1 MSQAPP
7 PAGLDA
13 APARRPGP
21 EARAQRPA
29 PLRLRVVDY
38 VANPGGG
45 MRYIAQ
51 ALGAMSAVAGGLSI
65 EVVSH
70 SQALERY
77 RAGLAEVGVAAAY
90 TDAPP
95 RNRAARALYGAG
107 RVKALRRWLGARGV
121 HAPIQFEVPGWV
133 ARGGA
138 DAVWFPWIHL
148 HMPPPPGPAPVVAT
162 LHDLI
167 FFTSPETLPPGQHAR
182 ERRAVEGWLG
192 SGHRV
197 VMTSRATLGTARELF
212 GIAPDRAQIIRV
224 AEQHR
229 TAAPTDPPAAWAWV
243 RGPFALLPANLS
255 PHKDHETAIRAWGA
269 WARAAGTLDGGSALS
284 AVPVVLCGRDADLSA
299 RGRGAQLARLCQ
311 AQGLRLGVDVIS
323 LGFVQDPVYF
333 GLLQRAW
340 ALVMPSRHEGGG
352 SFPVAEA
359 VRAGV
364 PVVCSDIPVL
374 REHMEAIGGR
384 VSWFGVGDADDL
396 TTRLAA
402 LRADHA
408 RVSAEARARVS
419 ALSDRGWD
427 QVAREYLDVIARAS
441 RLAEHARARP

>member
-1 MSQAPP
+1 MSGAHPSACAGAWAGDG
-7 PAGLDA
+7 PAQGVDGA
-13 APARRPGP
+13 GP
-21 EARAQRPA
+21 M
-29 PLRLRVVDY
+29 RLRVVDY

-51 ALGAMSAVAGGLSI
+51 ALRAMSAVEGGLRV

-70 SQALERY
+70 GEALGRY

-90 TDAPP
+90 SDAPP
-95 RNRAARALYGAG
+95 RNRAARALYGAR

-121 HAPIQFEVPGWV
+121 HAPIQFRVPRWV
-133 ARGGA
+133 TRGDA
-138 DAVWFPWIHL
+138 DAVWFPWVHL
-148 HMPPPPGPAPVVAT
+148 HMPPPAGPVPVVAT

-167 FFTSPETLPPGQHAR
+167 FFTDPQTLPPGQHAR

-192 SGHRV
+192 SSHRV

-212 GIAPDRAQIIRV
+212 GIDPDRAQIIRV

-229 TAAPTDPPAAWAWV
+229 AAAPVDPPGAWAWA

-255 PHKDHETAIRAWGA
+255 PHKDHETAVRAWGA
-269 WARAAGTLDGGSALS
+269 WVRAAGAIDGGAAHS
-284 AVPVVLCGRDADLSA
+284 AVPLVLCGRDADLSA
-299 RGRGAQLARLCQ
+299 RGRGAQLSRLCQ
-311 AQGLRLGVDVIS
+311 AQGLRVGVDVIS
-323 LGFVQDPVYF
+323 LGFVEDAVYF
-333 GLLQRAW
+333 GLLGRAW
-340 ALVMPSRHEGGG
+340 AVVMPSRHEGGG

-364 PVVCSDIPVL
+364 PVVCAEIPVL

-396 TTRLAA
+396 VTRLSA

-408 RVSAEARARVS
+408 RLSAQARARV
-419 ALSDRGWD
+419 ADLTDRGWD
-427 QVAREYLDVIARAS
+427 QVAREYLDVF
-441 RLAEHARARP
+441 ARARRLAQHASARP